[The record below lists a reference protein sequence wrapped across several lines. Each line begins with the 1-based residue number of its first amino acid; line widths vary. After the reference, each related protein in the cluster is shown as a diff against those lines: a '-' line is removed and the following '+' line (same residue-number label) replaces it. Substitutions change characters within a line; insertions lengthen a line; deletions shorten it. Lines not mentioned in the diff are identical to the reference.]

1 MTTFVERWGSPS
13 PRDDPRPPSA
23 RRRGRGR
30 DDSEPLDSQDHV
42 GSSSA
47 SRDRPRSESSPY
59 ARATPVDGSS
69 SHDWGIDR
77 RYHNSSS
84 YYKSS
89 ARWNT
94 DHRGGSG
101 GSPLDQRARLAT
113 NATTQRDIE
122 PLVLLMYSVNL
133 PEVPHVSQMP
143 STTILILPRSDSA
156 DPTPGPLQIP
166 ARLALDMDP
175 AAIQHGVPT
184 GFCS

>member
-1 MTTFVERWGSPS
+1 MTPNLWVVAKIT
-13 PRDDPRPPSA
+13 
-23 RRRGRGR
+23 
-30 DDSEPLDSQDHV
+30 
-42 GSSSA
+42 
-47 SRDRPRSESSPY
+47 SPY
-59 ARATPVDGSS
+59 ARVTPVDGSS

-94 DHRGGSG
+94 DHRGASG

-133 PEVPHVSQMP
+133 PEVPHVSQIP
-143 STTILILPRSDSA
+143 STR
-156 DPTPGPLQIP
+156 
-166 ARLALDMDP
+166 
-175 AAIQHGVPT
+175 
-184 GFCS
+184 